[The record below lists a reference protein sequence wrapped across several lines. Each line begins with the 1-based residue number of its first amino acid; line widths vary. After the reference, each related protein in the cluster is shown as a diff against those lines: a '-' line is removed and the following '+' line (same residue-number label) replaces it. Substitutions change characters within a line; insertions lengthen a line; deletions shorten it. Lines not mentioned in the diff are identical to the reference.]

1 VVRRFRETQQE
12 SGKRELRIMEGGAD
26 SRAQGGVKVMMIL
39 IGRFLSAIGLGRMKL
54 IALSL
59 AGVVFL

>member
-1 VVRRFRETQQE
+1 LVRGFRETQQE

-26 SRAQGGVKVMMIL
+26 SRAQGGVKVMIL